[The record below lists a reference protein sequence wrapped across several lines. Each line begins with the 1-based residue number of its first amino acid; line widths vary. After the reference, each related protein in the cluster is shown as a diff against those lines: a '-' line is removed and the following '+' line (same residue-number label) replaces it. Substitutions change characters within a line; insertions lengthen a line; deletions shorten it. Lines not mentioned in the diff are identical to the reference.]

1 MIAQALR
8 NFGASAGKHLS
19 LVIVNAH
26 CQPWDNGCSSAIHKQ
41 KFRVSSF
48 KFRRRKPHLAFGAW
62 HLPEAPACL
71 MFLDSCGGESNPVC
85 QLETGDWK
93 LLLSPADKMNNLQP
107 IAVSERSLGPLR
119 TRDDLAVE
127 FDCDAVAFH
136 AEALDQLR

>member
-8 NFGASAGKHLS
+8 NFPARAGKHLS

-26 CQPWDNGCSSAIHKQ
+26 CQPKENGCSSAIHKQ

-48 KFRRRKPHLAFGAW
+48 
-62 HLPEAPACL
+62 
-71 MFLDSCGGESNPVC
+71 DSCGGESNPVC
-85 QLETGDWK
+85 QLETGNWK

-119 TRDDLAVE
+119 TRDDLVIE

-136 AEALDQLR
+136 AELLDQLR

>member
-1 MIAQALR
+1 MFIGDSQT
-8 NFGASAGKHLS
+8 K
-19 LVIVNAH
+19 
-26 CQPWDNGCSSAIHKQ
+26 
-41 KFRVSSF
+41 VSSF
-48 KFRRRKPHLAFGAW
+48 KFQVSREEAALSTWHLALGIW

-85 QLETGDWK
+85 QLETGNWK

-127 FDCDAVAFH
+127 FDCDAVALH
-136 AEALDQLR
+136 AELLDQLR

>member
-1 MIAQALR
+1 
-8 NFGASAGKHLS
+8 
-19 LVIVNAH
+19 
-26 CQPWDNGCSSAIHKQ
+26 
-41 KFRVSSF
+41 
-48 KFRRRKPHLAFGAW
+48 
-62 HLPEAPACL
+62 
-71 MFLDSCGGESNPVC
+71 MFLDSCGGEPNSVC